1 MALETALEGKP
12 IWWGFGIG
20 AVLAAAIVG
29 GVHWNWV
36 SKAGGFNDQ
45 IADLNVQIEELDK
58 KIVAGRDAEKKL
70 PQFREEVAGLERELE
85 KLRRIL
91 PSSRNTEEIIK
102 KLKALVDQGDFQLRS
117 LQFPDLASA
126 SSAETGDVPIVEWP
140 IQVSVTGSYHD
151 LAILFNK
158 LSNFTRIMNV
168 EKFTITALSSQEQR
182 TIDSQFVAKTF
193 VYVEPKEAPADEKDA
208 KKPKG
213 GAPGGGD
220 SGNQSGGE

>member
-12 IWWGFGIG
+12 IWWGLGIG
-20 AVLAAAIVG
+20 AVLAALIVG
-29 GVHWNWV
+29 VVHWNWV
-36 SKAGGFNDQ
+36 SKAGGINDQ
-45 IADLNVQIEELDK
+45 IAEANVKIEELDK

-102 KLKALVDQGDFQLRS
+102 KIKALVDQGDFQLRD
-117 LQFPDLASA
+117 LTFPDLGSA
-126 SSAETGDVPIVEWP
+126 TSEETGEVPIVEWP
-140 IQVSVTGSYHD
+140 IEVKVTGNYHD

-168 EKFTITALSSQEQR
+168 EKFTITALTSQEQK
-182 TIDSQFVAKTF
+182 TIDSSFVAKTF
-193 VYVEPKEAPADEKDA
+193 VYVEPKVEPEGEKPARR
-208 KKPKG
+208 
-213 GAPGGGD
+213 GAPGGDAG
-220 SGNQSGGE
+220 GGQSEGGE

>member
-12 IWWGFGIG
+12 IWWGFSIG
-20 AVLAAAIVG
+20 VVIAALIVG

-36 SKAGGFNDQ
+36 SKAGGINSQ
-45 IADLNVQIEELDK
+45 IAAANAQIGELDK

-102 KLKALVDQGDFQLRS
+102 KIKALVDQGDFQLRD
-117 LQFPDLASA
+117 LKFPDLAGA
-126 SSAETGDVPIVEWP
+126 SSAEAGDVPIVEWP
-140 IQVSVTGSYHD
+140 IDVRVTGNYHD

-168 EKFTITALSSQEQR
+168 EKFTITALSAQEQR
-182 TIDSQFVAKTF
+182 TIDSNFVAKTF
-193 VYVEPKEAPADEKDA
+193 VYVEPKEAPQEEKPA
-208 KKPKG
+208 RR
-213 GAPGGGD
+213 GAPGGGGGGAD
-220 SGNQSGGE
+220 EGGE

>member
-36 SKAGGFNDQ
+36 SKAGGFDDQ
-45 IADLNVQIEELDK
+45 IADANVQIEELDK

-102 KLKALVDQGDFQLRS
+102 KLKALVDQGDFQLRN
-117 LQFPDLASA
+117 LQFPDLGSA
-126 SSAETGDVPIVEWP
+126 SSAEAGDVPIVEWP

-168 EKFTITALSSQEQR
+168 EKFTITALATQEQR

-193 VYVEPKEAPADEKDA
+193 VYVEPKEEPAADDG

-213 GAPGGGD
+213 GAPGGGGG
-220 SGNQSGGE
+220 GNESGGE

>member
-12 IWWGFGIG
+12 LWWGFGIG
-20 AVLAAAIVG
+20 AVLAVAIVG
-29 GVHWNWV
+29 GTHWYWV
-36 SKAGGFNDQ
+36 AKDGGFNDQ
-45 IADLNVQIEELDK
+45 IADANHQIEELDK

-102 KLKALVDQGDFQLRS
+102 KIKALVDQGDFELRD
-117 LQFPDLASA
+117 LKFPNL
-126 SSAETGDVPIVEWP
+126 SSSGSVDAGEVPIVEWP
-140 IQVSVTGSYHD
+140 IEVSVTGSYHD

-168 EKFTITALSSQEQR
+168 EKFTITALASQEQR
-182 TIDSQFVAKTF
+182 TVDSKFVAKTF
-193 VYVEPKEAPADEKDA
+193 VYVEPKEEPGDDKDS
-208 KKPKG
+208 KQ
-213 GAPGGGD
+213 GAPGGARKK
-220 SGNQSGGE
+220 GGG

>member
-20 AVLAAAIVG
+20 VVLAVLIVG

-36 SKAGGFNDQ
+36 SKAGAINDQ
-45 IADLNVQIEELDK
+45 IADANVQIEELDK

-102 KLKALVDQGDFQLRS
+102 KIKALVDQGDFQLRD
-117 LQFPDLASA
+117 LKFPDLGSA
-126 SSAETGDVPIVEWP
+126 STAEAGDVPIVEWP
-140 IQVSVTGSYHD
+140 IEVKVTGNYHD

-168 EKFTITALSSQEQR
+168 EKFTITALTSQEQK

-193 VYVEPKEAPADEKDA
+193 VYVEPKEEPAEEK
-208 KKPKG
+208 PG
-213 GAPGGGD
+213 RGTPGGG
-220 SGNQSGGE
+220 GGGGQDGVE